1 VDPKDLVQSSGVLCF
16 HAVTRSHRSQSSA
29 YQVGLCLSFS
39 SHFAPSLLTAC
50 LPGLTADDEKKNT
63 DMGVSDD
70 DESGSEYDS
79 DDDEMP
85 GLEEKAP
92 EPEPVL
98 IPSIEWKNQ
107 GNVHY
112 KVHHTIFT
120 NPRLIPA
127 SRSGSLSHTEEYP
140 GLSRGVGTWAEQR
153 GT

>member
-1 VDPKDLVQSSGVLCF
+1 MF
-16 HAVTRSHRSQSSA
+16 
-29 YQVGLCLSFS
+29 
-39 SHFAPSLLTAC
+39 
-50 LPGLTADDEKKNT
+50 LTADDEKKNA

-92 EPEPVL
+92 EPEPEP

-112 KVHHTIFT
+112 KVHHTFIT
-120 NPRLIPA
+120 NPRLVPA
-127 SRSGSLSHTEEYP
+127 SRSGPLSTRKKTLVCP
-140 GLSRGVGTWAEQR
+140 GVLVPGRNSVAPDVVYNSHVP
-153 GT
+153 